1 MPGREVRVG
10 LLYITK
16 TLLQSKLMNATCSCI
31 ILNVVMKFKYCLT
44 ITFYKSL
51 VVGVNSF
58 KMFLAYKD
66 VFMLDDSDLYTVFK
80 KCKELGAL
88 AMVHAENGHLIAK
101 VSSMTRTATSLQR

>member
-1 MPGREVRVG
+1 M
-10 LLYITK
+10 LNHN
-16 TLLQSKLMNATCSCI
+16 LLQIVYL
-31 ILNVVMKFKYCLT
+31 
-44 ITFYKSL
+44 L

-101 VSSMTRTATSLQR
+101 VGSTRVCTSFN